1 MCELLYGKVVVVAK
15 NPTTMLS
22 SVRKQ
27 WLRMARKVDIEHAKT
42 FDSVR
47 LQELS
52 WPTWVLHHTSFT
64 AKPPGDFLVADVTFA
79 TADHLLRAAPE
90 CRTMIVTYKFKKED
104 LYVITAWMPRHGTV
118 IIYA

>member
-1 MCELLYGKVVVVAK
+1 
-15 NPTTMLS
+15 
-22 SVRKQ
+22 
-27 WLRMARKVDIEHAKT
+27 MARKVDIEHAKT